1 MSQAEY
7 NVQPSDHRVANEEP
21 KMTATKRM
29 PVFFALMALLA
40 VTRAGHFGSV
50 VSLPDASLAIF
61 LLGGLWL
68 GAAGYFAAF
77 VALAF
82 GIDVFLA
89 TTAVEG
95 GWCLTPAYGG
105 LILGYGL
112 MWLGGRFLARTPE
125 LPPLRFAGIGFSG
138 LLGAFLISN
147 VAFWAF
153 SGYFGDMG
161 LFEYA
166 NRTAQYFP
174 SYLAST
180 SLYLTVGWIAHRLL
194 SARKAIAA

>member
-1 MSQAEY
+1 MAAF
-7 NVQPSDHRVANEEP
+7 NRTPIFLTLLAI
-21 KMTATKRM
+21 
-29 PVFFALMALLA
+29 MAL
-40 VTRAGHFGSV
+40 TRIGHFGSV

-77 VALAF
+77 AALAF

-89 TTAVEG
+89 KTAVEA

-105 LILGYGL
+105 LVAGYGL
-112 MWLGGRFLARTPE
+112 MWLAGRFMTKTPE
-125 LPPLRFAGIGFSG
+125 LPPMRFIGVSLSA

-147 VAFWAF
+147 VSFWAY
-153 SGYFGDMG
+153 SGYFGDMAVSD
-161 LFEYA
+161 YA
-166 NRTAQYFP
+166 TTVAKYFP

-180 SLYLTVGWIAHRLL
+180 SLYLTLGWIAQRLML
-194 SARKAIAA
+194 GRNKAIAA

>member
-1 MSQAEY
+1 MQAI
-7 NVQPSDHRVANEEP
+7 NRLNLFIPLLAI
-21 KMTATKRM
+21 
-29 PVFFALMALLA
+29 MAL
-40 VTRAGHFGSV
+40 TRIGHFGSV

-68 GAAGYFAAF
+68 GAVGYFAAF

-82 GIDVFLA
+82 GIDFFLA
-89 TTAVEG
+89 KTAVEA

-112 MWLGGRFLARTPE
+112 MWLGGRVLAMTPQ
-125 LPPLRFAGIGFSG
+125 LPPLRFISVSLGA
-138 LLGAFLISN
+138 LLGAFLVSN

-161 LFEYA
+161 IIEYA

-180 SLYLTVGWIAHRLL
+180 TLYLTLGWIAQRLL
-194 SARKAIAA
+194 TARKAITA